1 MGLFNRHDDR
11 PTPAQDRR
19 SRGQSKQR
27 TREELLESLKKNR
40 IEAMTAQ
47 ETAAYDAN
55 VCIARARRA
64 IAENDAGEKAVA
76 FNELRMHLVLYYYAR
91 AMVSN
96 LRLMESNAQ
105 MQVITENFSN
115 LVDRMNSMKLSSRD
129 SNIQNVM
136 KRAMKG
142 IRPVDLVGVEDMM
155 RQLVEGATSASS
167 LSMVQDDVLENLVN
181 GKVKLGDPIYAPE
194 PQAAETPQSPA
205 AVGQQSAED
214 EPESLEALLK
224 LLEN

>member
-1 MGLFNRHDDR
+1 MGLFNRRDDR

-19 SRGQSKQR
+19 NRSQQR
-27 TREELLESLKKNR
+27 AHSREELLASLKQSR
-40 IEAMTAQ
+40 VEAMTAQ
-47 ETAAYDAN
+47 ESAAYDAN

-91 AMVSN
+91 AMVTN
-96 LRLMESNAQ
+96 LRMMESNAQ

-115 LVDRMNSMKLSSRD
+115 LVDRMDSLKVSARD
-129 SNIQNVM
+129 ADVTSVM

-142 IRPVDLVGVEDMM
+142 MRPVDLVGVEDMM
-155 RQLVEGATSASS
+155 RQLVEGATSAAS
-167 LSMVQDDVLENLVN
+167 LSMVQDDVLEDLVN
-181 GKVKLGDPIYAPE
+181 GKVKLGDPIYSPE
-194 PQAAETPQSPA
+194 SPQAEPA
-205 AVGQQSAED
+205 APQAEA
-214 EPESLEALLK
+214 EPEEESLESLLK